1 MQRNSLHHR
10 TRKYFRGAGS
20 SGGGTGNCGLRK
32 PKSASHEVFGTH
44 SDILQGEQPVIVD
57 CRLFDAVQAKL
68 DRQVNSFKVTR
79 QMSGAL
85 LAGRLYDNRG
95 NRMSPSHT
103 VKRGI
108 KYRYYL
114 SSALLQGQAKRAG
127 SVPRAPAAE
136 IETVVLK
143 AVREHLKLAD
153 RIDDRNLVNTRI
165 VRVIV
170 EPERLVIILAPHQKS
185 GRRQTKSRTSFTF
198 FGTRRRQSV
207 NARYSS
213 QAHLRPSVRAPFG
226 LNSRDLDSID
236 RPWTPVARRTR
247 DRFKR
252 NVRTHRGPRKV
263 QRPEGQYDHLA
274 RLPRALCVPK
284 TLSVDD
290 LGFDRE
296 NSLFLARIPCS
307 REIIQSYESAII
319 MRPKYSHCSA
329 ASNSTARR
337 EPFVAPIQSVRR

>member
-1 MQRNSLHHR
+1 MSKFRGLQRNSLHHR

-185 GRRQTKSRTSFTF
+185 GRRQTKSRNVLHILWHKTPSKRQREILQPSTSETQCARAIRSE
-198 FGTRRRQSV
+198 TRATLIASIVRGRRWLDELVTDS
-207 NARYSS
+207 NATSERI
-213 QAHLRPSVRAPFG
+213 AAREKCSVRKVNMTISLAFLAPC
-226 LNSRDLDSID
+226 
-236 RPWTPVARRTR
+236 VY
-247 DRFKR
+247 
-252 NVRTHRGPRKV
+252 RKV
-263 QRPEGQYDHLA
+263 YPLMIW
-274 RLPRALCVPK
+274 
-284 TLSVDD
+284 D
-290 LGFDRE
+290 LTGK
-296 NSLFLARIPCS
+296 IPCS
-307 REIIQSYESAII
+307 SPEF
-319 MRPKYSHCSA
+319 PVPVK
-329 ASNSTARR
+329 
-337 EPFVAPIQSVRR
+337 